1 MPEESVAE
9 GLLARLEKGEDVGD
23 VLRDDIER
31 RDGVFFDEWT
41 RTTDGW
47 QGVATPAGGAGTA
60 EEPPPRRT
68 RRDEPLNILIY
79 VISDYG
85 HDRDD
90 DEVGGQAYVSLIK
103 ETFPNAKRNVKK
115 LWKLQDDVHSNT
127 SNKAFAKDMWMVSK
141 EANSLDLSY
150 DQIHFMGHG
159 RPVDGVIFEGKPFDR
174 GELTRE
180 RVTSLP
186 LKDDGVIILQGCFTE
201 FGPFYGW
208 AVDMAGG
215 DTKRVCAFDDF
226 FVMFWDYAEKEGKT
240 TGYTYWDAEG
250 NDDLMKIQGF
260 LGIEDEE

>member
-9 GLLARLEKGEDVGD
+9 GLLARLEEGEDVGD

-41 RTTDGW
+41 RTADGW

-90 DEVGGQAYVSLIK
+90 DEVGGQAYVNLIK
-103 ETFPNAKRNVKK
+103 ETFPKAKPDIRK

-127 SNKAFAKDMWMVSK
+127 SSKTFAKDIFWVSS
-141 EANSLDLSY
+141 EAEISGILY

-174 GELTRE
+174 RELTRE
-180 RVTSLP
+180 KVTSLP

-201 FGPFYGW
+201 SGPFYEW
-208 AVDMAGG
+208 ALDMAGG
-215 DTKRVCAFDDF
+215 ETERVCAFDDLC
-226 FVMFWDYAEKEGKT
+226 VIFWDYVEKEGKT
-240 TGYTYWDAEG
+240 TGRTDWHAKG
-250 NDDLMKIQGF
+250 NDDLMKIYRAVG
-260 LGIEDEE
+260 LEDEE